1 MTLLLVGSLFK
12 PALVYVCFAVGVCA
26 LPFLEH
32 TALFSLLLYLMPYA
46 VIFKAAPGETSFFTL
61 LELWALALTFFRVP
75 KLDRRVLAA
84 LSVLVLVL
92 APVSCRSV
100 SMWKVLINLLLL
112 YAFVRGYRAEDA
124 MLYGGS
130 FVAGLLVSSVIGLWK
145 EKIPRFL
152 SMYSDLNYE
161 IIDGV
166 RTLRFSGIFNDPNY
180 FSVALILGMLLCVRG
195 LTLPERRHRGLC
207 VLALLALA
215 SLGMATY
222 SKSFV
227 LILPLVLF
235 VLVFSGARRRTR
247 ALLLAAACVLV
258 YVLDPGGV
266 VSRMLARFSQQSF
279 DTGRLAIW
287 QSYWQGST
295 DAFLPFLFGH
305 GLDAQLARPS
315 HSLAL
320 EALYAIGLVGTVC
333 WCAAITVILYAGAS
347 SVRGRW
353 WGAGYLA
360 VVIMYGFLTGLTGY
374 ELPFEL
380 MAAYVFSH
388 TGKEALPE

>member
-26 LPFLEH
+26 LLFLEH

-61 LELWALALTFFRVP
+61 MELWALALTFFRVP

-161 IIDGV
+161 IIDGA

-195 LTLPERRHRGLC
+195 LTLPERRHRVLC

-305 GLDAQLARPS
+305 GLNAQLARPS
-315 HSLAL
+315 HSLTL

-333 WCAAITVILYAGAS
+333 WCAAITVILYAGAP

>member
-12 PALVYVCFAVGVCA
+12 PALVYVCFTVGVCA
-26 LPFLEH
+26 LLFLEH

-112 YAFVRGYRAEDA
+112 YAFARGYRAEDA

-180 FSVALILGMLLCVRG
+180 FSVALILGMLLCIRG
-195 LTLPERRHRGLC
+195 LTLPERRHRVSC

-295 DAFLPFLFGH
+295 DAFLPFLFGR

-333 WCAAITVILYAGAS
+333 WCAAITVILHAGAP